1 MFKPNLD
8 KNMNTQRPQF
18 NLNNFKLCG
27 AISCSAG
34 LQALVPLAII
44 LVSAAPIA
52 AQIVTIE
59 NRSTI
64 YHPPVNNS
72 IIYGS
77 PISPPVNSSIIYGS
91 PIPAP
96 VIIAPSNFYAYPN
109 YYPSSVTRVIDTRT
123 TLTDG
128 VLINPTIRNST
139 LINPTIIIQPQR
151 RYRAVE
157 RNQTILRPIN
167 Y

>member
-1 MFKPNLD
+1 MFRPNLD

-18 NLNNFKLCG
+18 NSSNFKLCS
-27 AISCSAG
+27 AIACSAG
-34 LQALVPLAII
+34 FSALLTLAI
-44 LVSAAPIA
+44 AAPLS
-52 AQIVTIE
+52 AQVVRIE

-64 YHPPVNNS
+64 YRQPVNNS
-72 IIYGS
+72 IIYNY
-77 PISPPVNSSIIYGS
+77 PVNSSIIYGS

-96 VIIAPSNFYAYPN
+96 VITAPSNFYAYPS

-123 TLTDG
+123 TLTDR

>member
-18 NLNNFKLCG
+18 NSNNFKLCG
-27 AISCSAG
+27 AIACSAG
-34 LQALVPLAII
+34 FSALLTLAI
-44 LVSAAPIA
+44 AAPLS
-52 AQIVTIE
+52 AQIVIIE
-59 NRSTI
+59 NRSTV
-64 YHPPVNNS
+64 YRPPVNNS
-72 IIYGS
+72 IIYTS
-77 PISPPVNSSIIYGS
+77 PISTPINSSIIYGS

-96 VIIAPSNFYAYPN
+96 VITAPSNFYAYPN

-139 LINPTIIIQPQR
+139 LINPVIIIQPQR

>member
-1 MFKPNLD
+1 
-8 KNMNTQRPQF
+8 MNTQRPQF
-18 NLNNFKLCG
+18 NSNNFKICS
-27 AISCSAG
+27 AIACSAG
-34 LQALVPLAII
+34 FSALLTLAI
-44 LVSAAPIA
+44 AAPLS
-52 AQIVTIE
+52 AQVVRIE

-64 YHPPVNNS
+64 YRQPVNNS
-72 IIYGS
+72 IIYNY
-77 PISPPVNSSIIYGS
+77 PVNSSIIYGS

-96 VIIAPSNFYAYPN
+96 VITAPSNFYAYPN

-123 TLTDG
+123 TLTDR

>member
-1 MFKPNLD
+1 
-8 KNMNTQRPQF
+8 MNIQRPRF
-18 NLNNFKLCG
+18 KLNNLLILG
-27 AISCSAG
+27 AIARRASLKVIAPVS
-34 LQALVPLAII
+34 LI
-44 LVSAAPIA
+44 LVGAAPLS
-52 AQIVTIE
+52 AQVIRTE
-59 NRSTI
+59 I
-64 YHPPVNNS
+64 YRTPVNNS
-72 IIYGS
+72 IIYTS

-96 VIIAPSNFYAYPN
+96 VITAPSNFYAYPN

-123 TLTDG
+123 TLTDR

>member
-27 AISCSAG
+27 AIACSAG
-34 LQALVPLAII
+34 LQALLTLAI
-44 LVSAAPIA
+44 AAPLS

-64 YHPPVNNS
+64 YRPPVNNS
-72 IIYGS
+72 IIYTS
-77 PISPPVNSSIIYGS
+77 PISPPINSSIIYGS

-96 VIIAPSNFYAYPN
+96 VITAPSNFYAYPN

-157 RNQTILRPIN
+157 RNRRF
-167 Y
+167 

>member
-18 NLNNFKLCG
+18 NLNNFKLCS
-27 AISCSAG
+27 AIACSAG
-34 LQALVPLAII
+34 LQALLTLAI
-44 LVSAAPIA
+44 AAPLS
-52 AQIVTIE
+52 AQIVRIE
-59 NRSTI
+59 NRSTV
-64 YHPPVNNS
+64 YRPPVINS
-72 IIYGS
+72 IIYNQ
-77 PISPPVNSSIIYGS
+77 PINSSIVYGS

-109 YYPSSVTRVIDTRT
+109 YYPNSVTRVIDTRT

-139 LINPTIIIQPQR
+139 LINPVIIIQPQR

>member
-1 MFKPNLD
+1 
-8 KNMNTQRPQF
+8 MNTQPRF
-18 NLNNFKLCG
+18 NLNNFKLCS
-27 AISCSAG
+27 AIIS
-34 LQALVPLAII
+34 LAII
-44 LVSAAPIA
+44 LVSAPPIA
-52 AQIVTIE
+52 AQIVNIE
-59 NRSTI
+59 NRRTVEST
-64 YHPPVNNS
+64 PVNNS
-72 IIYGS
+72 IIYTS
-77 PISPPVNSSIIYGS
+77 PIYTPINSSIIYGS

-96 VIIAPSNFYAYPN
+96 VIIAPNNFYAYPS

-157 RNQTILRPIN
+157 GN

>member
-1 MFKPNLD
+1 
-8 KNMNTQRPQF
+8 MNTQRPQF
-18 NLNNFKLCG
+18 NSNNFKLCS
-27 AISCSAG
+27 AIACSAG
-34 LQALVPLAII
+34 LQTLLTLAI
-44 LVSAAPIA
+44 AAPLS
-52 AQIVTIE
+52 AQIVIIE
-59 NRSTI
+59 NRSTV
-64 YHPPVNNS
+64 YRPPVINS
-72 IIYGS
+72 IIYS
-77 PISPPVNSSIIYGS
+77 QPINSSIVYGS

-96 VIIAPSNFYAYPN
+96 VITAPSNFYAYPN

-123 TLTDG
+123 TLTDR

-151 RYRAVE
+151 RYRAME

>member
-1 MFKPNLD
+1 MFKPNID

-18 NLNNFKLCG
+18 NSNNFKLCS
-27 AISCSAG
+27 AIACSAG
-34 LQALVPLAII
+34 LQALLTLAI
-44 LVSAAPIA
+44 AAPLS
-52 AQIVTIE
+52 AQVVRIE
-59 NRSTI
+59 NRSTV
-64 YHPPVNNS
+64 YRPPVNNS
-72 IIYGS
+72 IIYNH
-77 PISPPVNSSIIYGS
+77 PINSSIVYGS

-96 VIIAPSNFYAYPN
+96 VIIAPSNFYAYPS
-109 YYPSSVTRVIDTRT
+109 YYPNSVTRVIDTRT